1 MSVGHQNESQS
12 TDPHYLELTTFC
24 PTETHKAHL
33 VAASVNESCV
43 PSERTCQARVKVVEG
58 PAPPADLDIYI
69 WSKFGTLNEKATLLL
84 SDADGL
90 CPEV

>member
-1 MSVGHQNESQS
+1 VSVGHQNESQS

-24 PTETHKAHL
+24 GPDEAHL
-33 VAASVNESCV
+33 VAVSLNESCV
-43 PSERTCQARVKVVEG
+43 PSERTCQARVEVVEG
-58 PAPPADLDIYI
+58 PPPPADQNIYI
-69 WSKFGTLNEKATLLL
+69 WSKFGDINEKATLLL

>member
-24 PTETHKAHL
+24 GEIAHL
-33 VAASVNESCV
+33 AAVSLNESCV

-58 PAPPADLDIYI
+58 PAPPADQDIYI
-69 WSKFGTLNEKATLLL
+69 WSKFGDINEKATLLL
-84 SDADGL
+84 SDQDGL